1 MPDLNL
7 KEYLKGLSKEELQ
20 EKWLKFFKS
29 PAPEHL
35 NKPYLIRQIAW
46 CMEFKTLPKET
57 QKTIDKLIM
66 QYSKTKT
73 VKVYDMKRAKKFD
86 VKPGTK
92 FVREYKSVKHE
103 VTVVENGYS
112 YNGKIYKSITAV
124 AKAITGTG
132 WNGKRFFGVAK

>member
-20 EKWLKFFKS
+20 EKWFKFFKS
-29 PAPEHL
+29 AAPNHL

-57 QKTIDKLIM
+57 QKIIDKLVF
-66 QYSKTKT
+66 QYTKTKT
-73 VKVYDMKRAKKFD
+73 VKVHDMKRAKKFD

-103 VTVVENGYS
+103 VTVVEEGYS

-124 AKAITGTG
+124 ARVITGTG